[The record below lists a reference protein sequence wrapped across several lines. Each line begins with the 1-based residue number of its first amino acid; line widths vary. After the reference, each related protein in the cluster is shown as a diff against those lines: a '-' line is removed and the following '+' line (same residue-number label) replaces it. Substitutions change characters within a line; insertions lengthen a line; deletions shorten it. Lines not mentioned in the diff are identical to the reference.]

1 MIIGINIMKLCS
13 RCQILK
19 PPSKFRVD
27 KKSKDGRRNICIKC
41 LKEVRERPRR
51 SRKHESQFERTNKKV
66 LNKNLCNILK
76 YHKNVMDEDD
86 ERLHTQFMLDVIK
99 HKI

>member
-1 MIIGINIMKLCS
+1 MIIGIENMKLCS

-27 KKSKDGRRNICIKC
+27 NKSKDGRKHICIKC
-41 LKEVRERPRR
+41 LKEVNERPRR
-51 SRKHESQFERTNKKV
+51 SRKHESKFEQINKKIM
-66 LNKNLCNILK
+66 NRNTCNILK
-76 YHKNVMDEDD
+76 YHKNIMDEDD
-86 ERLHTQFMLDVIK
+86 ERLHTQFIIDVIK